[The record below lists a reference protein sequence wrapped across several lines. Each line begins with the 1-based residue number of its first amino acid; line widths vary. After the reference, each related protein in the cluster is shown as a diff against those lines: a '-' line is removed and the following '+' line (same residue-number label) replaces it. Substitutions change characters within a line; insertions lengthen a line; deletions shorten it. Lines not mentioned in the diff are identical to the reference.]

1 MTTTVYSA
9 NIMYKLSF
17 WRTRMTFAHE
27 LEIADTLSNAII
39 DLTEGAS
46 DEKRMAISNIQ
57 NIVDQIRTDFAQAEK
72 LMEQEYDGME
82 VF

>member
-1 MTTTVYSA
+1 
-9 NIMYKLSF
+9 
-17 WRTRMTFAHE
+17 MTFAHE
-27 LEIADTLSNAII
+27 LEIADTLSYAII

>member
-1 MTTTVYSA
+1 
-9 NIMYKLSF
+9 
-17 WRTRMTFAHE
+17 MTFAHE